1 MTTTLSKTEIDNYW
15 NDGYLFP
22 KRVMSVETA
31 NALRIEL
38 EQLEA
43 DWLDNGLTLPLNTY
57 KRINA
62 QMVMPIAHEIGVM
75 DSILDV
81 VEGVLGPDIMLY
93 STELL
98 IKEARTKNVVT
109 MHQDLTYWGMGEID
123 GLTTAWL
130 ALSPATRESGCMD
143 FVQASHKNPILPHED
158 SFDDH
163 NLLSRGQEIKVDVSP
178 EDRVAVELEPGE
190 ISLHHG
196 LTIHGSGPNVSN
208 DRRIGVVLRYLTPKI
223 KKTGGERDYAH
234 LARGADT
241 DGNWQPYLVP
251 QTPFAEE
258 NLAVY
263 TAARTLQTSVMMS
276 GAKKSGAFYDKADT

>member
-109 MHQDLTYWGMGEID
+109 MHQDLTY
-123 GLTTAWL
+123 
-130 ALSPATRESGCMD
+130 
-143 FVQASHKNPILPHED
+143 
-158 SFDDH
+158 
-163 NLLSRGQEIKVDVSP
+163 
-178 EDRVAVELEPGE
+178 
-190 ISLHHG
+190 
-196 LTIHGSGPNVSN
+196 
-208 DRRIGVVLRYLTPKI
+208 
-223 KKTGGERDYAH
+223 
-234 LARGADT
+234 
-241 DGNWQPYLVP
+241 
-251 QTPFAEE
+251 
-258 NLAVY
+258 
-263 TAARTLQTSVMMS
+263 
-276 GAKKSGAFYDKADT
+276 